1 MAQDVTNELLD
12 IVAVH
17 KFYLQLLQKFMGQ
30 SFPVPQEVRQPD
42 IAPERHSQTLQQMKA
57 WLRLLDMAITAPM
70 MRDALKQQAL
80 PGETAE
86 PLYRYYVFKS
96 SPLDADR
103 DKTDFLS
110 TYLLRHPGPTAA
122 RRPGTTGGHLG
133 DTYSYIYSQEQ
144 AQEFEKEIQ
153 QILGAPVSPLPTEH
167 EQLLREF
174 QFLHQEA
181 DEFRHFDQL
190 MDSGILQRVRELKS
204 HFGASFYHPQV
215 LACSAVYNVFFGK
228 RFDDLF
234 HDATNQIKAFAAKVQ
249 QDGGSIMSRVD
260 GDVTVKNLAEVE
272 EHKILTQE
280 YGGAKE
286 NFQKISRFKKAVD
299 SRRSH
304 RTASVPTPPPKSA
317 SAIAAAAAPPSR
329 SSLPPTPPGVQS
341 LAEAPGRGS
350 GASNMMEE
358 TKVKGAVESI
368 RNFVRAADAAV
379 ANIVPMR
386 NGNILLTPAETEA
399 FRADYNT
406 EKSFRADY
414 INAVCYMVAL
424 YARMQQEM
432 EDYKSKRDS
441 SYLWKPHADSLA
453 YLLTASNR
461 ALQESAQV
469 GVVAEQRGLTE
480 KTKTMGATQ
489 DKLRGQIS
497 AAAQLLQS

>member
-1 MAQDVTNELLD
+1 MAQDVTSELQD
-12 IVAVH
+12 ITAVH
-17 KFYLQLLQKFMGQ
+17 KFYLQLLQRFMGQ
-30 SFPVPQEVRQPD
+30 SFPVPQEVLQPD
-42 IAPERHSQTLQQMKA
+42 ISPERQSQTLQQMKA

-70 MRDALKQQAL
+70 MRDALKQQDL
-80 PGETAE
+80 PSETAE

-96 SPLDADR
+96 SQLDADR
-103 DKTDFLS
+103 DKTDFLG
-110 TYLLRHPGPTAA
+110 TYLLRHPGPRSGRQAA
-122 RRPGTTGGHLG
+122 TLASQSA
-133 DTYSYIYSQEQ
+133 DAYSYIYSQKQ

-153 QILGAPVSPLPTEH
+153 QVLGSHVEPLTGEH
-167 EQLLREF
+167 QQLLREF
-174 QFLHQEA
+174 QYLHQEA

-272 EHKILTQE
+272 ENKILTQE

-286 NFQKISRFKKAVD
+286 HFHKISKFKKAVD

-304 RTASVPTPPPKSA
+304 RPAAIATPPPKPA
-317 SAIAAAAAPPSR
+317 SAIAASAPPLR

-341 LAEAPGRGS
+341 LADAHTRGI
-350 GASNMMEE
+350 GGTNPIEE
-358 TKVKGAVESI
+358 TKIKGAVESI

-386 NGNILLTPAETEA
+386 NGNILLSPAETES
-399 FRADYNT
+399 FRADYFA

-414 INAVCYMVAL
+414 VNSICHMVAL

-432 EDYKSKRDS
+432 EDYKSKRES

-453 YLLTASNR
+453 YLITACNR

-469 GVVAEQRGLTE
+469 GIIAEQRGLAE
-480 KTKTMGATQ
+480 KIKTMNATQ
-489 DKLRGQIS
+489 DKLRGQIHDV
-497 AAAQLLQS
+497 AQLLQS